1 MKFKPYSCRNFN
13 LKPFFSVLPI
23 CPSNKWLLHYT
34 LLLPFLQNLYVNF
47 DIFHSL
53 THHCSIFICSPLP
66 LSQSVLFPWQT
77 TFPQCFCLCSLSM
90 SHVFQCSVKL
100 GPVKK
105 VKLTQKSEKKLEH
118 ITVQKCSSTMSVS
131 ALYTIFVPLF
141 PLSYSSNDCYL
152 SFHYIFLP
160 QAAKPEA
167 EHYFPLFPHSTAL
180 QIFSLERSL
189 QESVLDTLELSVS
202 LPTSPCSTS

>member
-1 MKFKPYSCRNFN
+1 
-13 LKPFFSVLPI
+13 
-23 CPSNKWLLHYT
+23 
-34 LLLPFLQNLYVNF
+34 
-47 DIFHSL
+47 
-53 THHCSIFICSPLP
+53 
-66 LSQSVLFPWQT
+66 
-77 TFPQCFCLCSLSM
+77 M

-202 LPTSPCSTS
+202 LPTSPCSTSWLGQACHSLLNHLCPPSLSQHRPQLSECSPAKPAAGTAKSHTAPGASLCSAAHMEHWQNLSWSLLG